1 MGTKDRK
8 SPWFQGVK
16 NSNTT
21 TTCSRSWSFP
31 SFLGLSAGPLMYIYC
46 LIHYIQTNFPSN
58 SLLTSPLS
66 SDQLFCFP
74 TKNSRPSRNIIYHG
88 LTSCNK
94 LSYHSWKWQP
104 SRKKKISITDK
115 TVRNMFPLPLWE
127 THQNTKL
134 HNLRLRRRPSPDT

>member
-1 MGTKDRK
+1 MLPYQLWNRVGTKDRK

-74 TKNSRPSRNIIYHG
+74 TKNSRPSRNIIYHD

-104 SRKKKISITDK
+104 SRKKKNLNHRQNSQKHVSTP
-115 TVRNMFPLPLWE
+115 TVGDPPE
-127 THQNTKL
+127 HQATQ
-134 HNLRLRRRPSPDT
+134 P